1 MENLCA
7 NNLIL
12 NDCKNKMFV
21 YIINLRYSSFTD
33 FIWISLIWKEY
44 ERYD

>member
-12 NDCKNKMFV
+12 NDCKNKIV

-33 FIWISLIWKEY
+33 FIWISLVWKEY